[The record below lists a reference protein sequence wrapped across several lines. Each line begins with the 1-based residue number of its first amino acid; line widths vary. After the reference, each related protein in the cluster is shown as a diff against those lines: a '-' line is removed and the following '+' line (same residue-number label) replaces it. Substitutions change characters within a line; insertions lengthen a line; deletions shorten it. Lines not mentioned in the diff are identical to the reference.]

1 LCGKETDFRFCITRW
16 QFGLES
22 SQVLEVRIRATE
34 QIGACLETYYAKMR
48 KDGRFGIPKLIMK
61 L

>member
-1 LCGKETDFRFCITRW
+1 
-16 QFGLES
+16 LES

>member
-1 LCGKETDFRFCITRW
+1 MRSKETDSKFCITRW

-22 SQVLEVRIRATE
+22 SHILEVRIRATE
-34 QIGACLETYYAKMR
+34 QIDTCLETYYVKMR